1 MASVKLLIRSD
12 RKDLG
17 TTTIYAQYTY
27 KSDKKKFSTG
37 RSVAPKQWDAE
48 HQKVIG
54 SSVEVQEL
62 NAHVQKVK
70 GRLDKI
76 IIAANMAEVE
86 PTLEYVTEQFKG
98 KSNAATPLVAE
109 KEKKKAKALDFL
121 ELFEEYINATRAT
134 KAHGTYKHYKTT
146 LNHLRSFVALKHCK
160 LGLENIDTL
169 FYYDFITFLTQ
180 VKKMTNGT
188 ANNQIK
194 RVKVVM
200 GYAGERGLT
209 FNSSFRKFKRLPIT
223 QKPIVYLT
231 QAELD
236 LLNHFD
242 LTAEPRHAKLRDMLV
257 FACATG
263 LRHSDFIRVTLAHVT
278 DDTLRLRTIKTKEWT
293 EVKLNSYSRPIL
305 SKYPEGF
312 PKLSQQKFNSYV
324 KELGKLCGINTMVQI
339 VEDLGAKTTTKWVPK
354 YELMSSHIG
363 RKTFVTQ
370 GFERGMDDAVIMAN
384 TGHKDHRSM
393 KPYRAIATE
402 EKRKQMDKAWG

>member
-1 MASVKLLIRSD
+1 
-12 RKDLG
+12 
-17 TTTIYAQYTY
+17 
-27 KSDKKKFSTG
+27 
-37 RSVAPKQWDAE
+37 
-48 HQKVIG
+48 
-54 SSVEVQEL
+54 
-62 NAHVQKVK
+62 
-70 GRLDKI
+70 
-76 IIAANMAEVE
+76 
-86 PTLEYVTEQFKG
+86 
-98 KSNAATPLVAE
+98 
-109 KEKKKAKALDFL
+109 
-121 ELFEEYINATRAT
+121 
-134 KAHGTYKHYKTT
+134 
-146 LNHLRSFVALKHCK
+146 
-160 LGLENIDTL
+160 
-169 FYYDFITFLTQ
+169 
-180 VKKMTNGT
+180 MTNGT

-209 FNSSFRKFKRLPIT
+209 LNASFRKFKRLPMT

-236 LLNHFD
+236 VLNHFD

-263 LRHSDFIRVTLAHVT
+263 LRHSDFIRVTLAHVI
-278 DDTLRLRTIKTKEWT
+278 DDTLKLRTIKTKQWT

-324 KELGKLCGINTMVQI
+324 KELGKFCGIDTMVQI
-339 VEDLGAKTTTKWVPK
+339 VEDQGSKTTTNWVPK

-402 EKRKQMDKAWG
+402 EKRKQMDNAWG